1 LRLSLRRRAQQAAP
15 PRSIDYLLW
24 VSLLSRPS
32 GIKMDLK
39 IFSVACERDT
49 KIAVM
54 ARPSG
59 GGLLREDI
67 RSIRDQGFS
76 VVVSLLT
83 DAEERE
89 LKLGEEARIC
99 KEMELIFERLS
110 VPDLRVPALADGSVE
125 FLAKLRKLHAAGKS
139 IVVHCRAG
147 IGRSP
152 MIAACLML
160 SAKCNVHSAFRQ
172 LSSARG
178 FTVPET
184 PEQREWALA
193 YEKLLLAPQKL
204 S

>member
-1 LRLSLRRRAQQAAP
+1 MICTIYSIASVGDSKIGVM
-15 PRSIDYLLW
+15 PRP
-24 VSLLSRPS
+24 R
-32 GIKMDLK
+32 
-39 IFSVACERDT
+39 
-49 KIAVM
+49 
-54 ARPSG
+54 G
-59 GGLLREDI
+59 GEWLEDEI
-67 RSIRDQGFS
+67 RSIGDQEFS

-83 DAEERE
+83 DEEQRE
-89 LKLGEEARIC
+89 LKLEDEDRIC
-99 KEMELIFERLS
+99 KKMELIFERLPI
-110 VPDLRVPALADGSVE
+110 PDLRVPALNDGSIE
-125 FLAKLRKLHAAGKS
+125 FLAKLRKLHAAGNS

-160 SAKCNVHSAFRQ
+160 SAKCSVHSAFRQ
-172 LSSARG
+172 LSVARG

>member
-1 LRLSLRRRAQQAAP
+1 
-15 PRSIDYLLW
+15 
-24 VSLLSRPS
+24 
-32 GIKMDLK
+32 MEFK
-39 IFSVACERDT
+39 IFSVAGSGDS
-49 KIAVM
+49 KIGVM

-59 GGLLREDI
+59 GELLHDDI

-83 DAEERE
+83 DAEQRE
-89 LKLGEEARIC
+89 LKLEEEARIC
-99 KEMELIFERLS
+99 KKLELFFDRL
-110 VPDLRVPALADGSVE
+110 PILDLRVPALDDESIE
-125 FLAKLRKLHAAGKS
+125 FLAKLRKLHAAGNS

-160 SAKCNVHSAFRQ
+160 SAKCNVQSAFRQ
-172 LSSARG
+172 LSVARG

-184 PEQREWALA
+184 PEQREWAVA
-193 YEKLLLAPQKL
+193 YEKLLLVPQKP

>member
-1 LRLSLRRRAQQAAP
+1 MTFA
-15 PRSIDYLLW
+15 
-24 VSLLSRPS
+24 
-32 GIKMDLK
+32 
-39 IFSVACERDT
+39 IFSVACDGGT
-49 KIAVM
+49 KIGVM

-59 GGLLREDI
+59 GELLHRDI
-67 RSIRDQGFS
+67 RSIREQGFS

-99 KEMELIFERLS
+99 NEIELIFERL
-110 VPDLRVPALADGSVE
+110 PIQDLRVPALDDGSVE
-125 FLAKLRKLHAAGKS
+125 FLSKLRKLHAGGKS

-172 LSSARG
+172 LSVARG

-184 PEQREWALA
+184 PEQREWAVA
-193 YEKLLLAPQKL
+193 YEKLLLAPQK
-204 S
+204 